1 MARSDG
7 EGKGTGAGTG
17 AASASASASTALVER
32 DPTAP
37 ARAKKA
43 DDADEALE
51 LAPSLEAA
59 KPRSFVHIDGRG
71 QVRSPA
77 RYRALQAI
85 SYGAAAAIVGGVTVV
100 YGAIFGPAGVLVGA
114 GLGAWISWHVFR
126 RRKLQKAARFV
137 VNGQLEEAEKLLLD
151 IGRSFRLPRLER
163 ALVEQQLGA
172 IAVRRGDYEEALRR
186 QRNAMQIY
194 ARSHRLGRRSPF
206 ARTVE
211 YAEIVT
217 LVNLGRVGEARQR
230 FEQRREVP
238 EGDYLR
244 VQHWAAELY
253 VLFAEG
259 EHRLSADDLHER
271 SRAALAITSAAALL
285 GLCAWAQLVAG
296 EEDYAWLLLRE
307 AYDRVEGTAIDKA
320 MPRLWAWMEAERPHI
335 PPTDV

>member
-1 MARSDG
+1 MASD
-7 EGKGTGAGTG
+7 ESDSKAGT
-17 AASASASASTALVER
+17 TALLKR
-32 DPTAP
+32 GPTAP
-37 ARAKKA
+37 ARTGPV
-43 DDADEALE
+43 DDEELE

-77 RYRALQAI
+77 RYRALQAL
-85 SYGAAAAIVGGVTVV
+85 SYGAAATIVAGVTLV
-100 YGAIFGPAGVLVGA
+100 YGAILGAPGVLIGA

-126 RRKLQKAARFV
+126 RRKLQKAARLL
-137 VNGQLEEAEKLLLD
+137 VNGELDEAEKLLTE

-194 ARSHRLGRRSPF
+194 ARSHRFGRRSPF

-217 LVNLGRVGEARQR
+217 LVNLGRDGEARQR
-230 FEQRREVP
+230 LEQRREVP

-259 EHRLSADDLHER
+259 EHRLSADELHER
-271 SRAALAITSAAALL
+271 SRTALSITSAAALL
-285 GLCAWAQLVAG
+285 GLCAWAQLHAG
-296 EEDYAWLLLRE
+296 EEDYAQLLLRE
-307 AYDRVEGTAIDKA
+307 AFDRVEGTAIDKA
-320 MPRLWAWMEAERPHI
+320 MPRLWAWMESERANLPAAE
-335 PPTDV
+335 

>member
-1 MARSDG
+1 MSARDDES
-7 EGKGTGAGTG
+7 KATG
-17 AASASASASTALVER
+17 AATTALVKR
-32 DPTAP
+32 DPSAP
-37 ARAKKA
+37 VKARRGDR
-43 DDADEALE
+43 DDDEDALE
-51 LAPSLEAA
+51 LAPSLEEAR
-59 KPRSFVHIDGRG
+59 PRSFVHIDGRG

-85 SYGAAAAIVGGVTVV
+85 SYGAAATIVGGVTVV
-100 YGAIFGPAGVLVGA
+100 YGAIFGPVGVLVGA

-137 VNGQLEEAEKLLLD
+137 VNGQLEEAEKLLIE

-172 IAVRRGDYEEALRR
+172 IAVRRSDYEEALRR

-194 ARSHRLGRRSPF
+194 ARSHRVGRRSPF

-211 YAEIVT
+211 YSEIVT
-217 LVNLGRVGEARQR
+217 LVNLGRAGEARQR

-259 EHRLSADDLHER
+259 EHRLSSDDLHER

-320 MPRLWAWMEAERPHI
+320 MPRLWAWMEAERPHL
-335 PPTDV
+335 PPADT